1 MWTISGLALLLF
13 GLAASA
19 QTPPAAKA
27 APVSP
32 PPRVWTKL
40 DETLNTSFTRSGDKI
55 SATLQDEI
63 TVKDVKLPK
72 GTKLTGTVLK
82 SVSQDK
88 THPNSGF
95 VLLFDTTVLKDGT
108 KMPVKVTLAS
118 LAPSHSDEVPEITLG
133 SGAAAGSG
141 PIAGRSTDANW
152 IAATE
157 MGGMADPNESKTAH
171 SSNDLGGIVTTSSIK
186 GVALVAS
193 TTAKSSGAILG
204 LANPLELSK
213 WTRISVLVSA
223 P

>member
-1 MWTISGLALLLF
+1 MKTTSGLALIMF
-13 GLAASA
+13 GLLATA
-19 QTPPAAKA
+19 QTPLPASKA
-27 APVSP
+27 SAP
-32 PPRVWTKL
+32 PPPGVWTKL
-40 DETLNTSFTRSGDKI
+40 DETLNTSFTRAGDKV
-55 SATLQDEI
+55 SAVLQDEV
-63 TVKDVKLPK
+63 TVKDTKLPK

-95 VLLFDTTVLKDGT
+95 VLLFDTAVLKDGT
-108 KMPVKVTLAS
+108 KMPVKVTMAS

-141 PIAGRSTDANW
+141 PIAGRTTDANW
-152 IAATE
+152 IVATE
-157 MGGMADPNESKTAH
+157 MGGMADPNESKTGH

-193 TTAKSSGAILG
+193 TTAKSSGAIVG

-213 WTRISVLVSA
+213 WTRINVLVS
-223 P
+223 PQ